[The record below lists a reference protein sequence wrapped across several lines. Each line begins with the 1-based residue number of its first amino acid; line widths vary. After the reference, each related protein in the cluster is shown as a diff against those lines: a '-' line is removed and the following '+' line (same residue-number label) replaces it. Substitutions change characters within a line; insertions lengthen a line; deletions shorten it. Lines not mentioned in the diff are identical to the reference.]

1 MFGKKQKEKM
11 FRQGDILFMR
21 VKEIPQG
28 IAIADDKII
37 AHGEATGH
45 THRFEDTEG
54 ETVQVYGG
62 ETDKFVVIDS
72 AQAILHHNEHKPITL
87 PKGTYKV
94 IKQREYD
101 IMNDVVQQVR
111 D

>member
-1 MFGKKQKEKM
+1 MFGKKQKM

-21 VKEIPQG
+21 IKELPGALVKSK
-28 IAIADDKII
+28 DKII

-45 THRFEDTEG
+45 THRFEDNEQ
-54 ETVQVYGG
+54 ETVEVFDNGL
-62 ETDKFVVIDS
+62 DKFVVIDS
-72 AQAILHHNEHKPITL
+72 AEAILVHNEHKPITL
-87 PKGTYKV
+87 PKGTYRV

-101 IMNDVVQQVR
+101 IMNDVVRQVS